1 VQTGGGRDR
10 KAGMALDQQGI
21 AQLVHEAHASNFK
34 DRRLRDRLATI
45 VGKLAASPEKSFPKL
60 FSSAELEGAYRFFGN
75 PKVNGDEILSGHY
88 ASVAA
93 QSSAMPSV
101 LVVHDSTVFVFDPE
115 GERVGLGRVR
125 SGDQSFFGHFALAL
139 RDDGSRLPLGVAALE
154 TWVRNDDPQAPTE
167 KSRWARGVDTSGSRL
182 RGASPLHVM
191 DREGD
196 DYALLAHLVGG
207 KHRFLI
213 RLMHDRILEKHIGIA
228 STRISDVLAQVEC
241 VIERA
246 AKLSKRKDGGRSPTQ
261 RGIHPSRSARSANLA
276 IGAVR
281 VELPRPTARDG
292 TLPERLGLNL
302 VRVWEPDPPVGADPV
317 EWVLLTTEPV
327 DSAQALN
334 HLVDAYRARW
344 TIEEFFKALKTG
356 CSFLKRQLEDYE
368 ALVNALAV
376 SAPIAA
382 KALELRSVARQ
393 QPDSTD
399 IILDADHL
407 LVLREMGRIKLR
419 DEPTNRDILL
429 AVAALGGHIKWNG
442 EPGWKTI
449 CGGLETLLPLTE
461 GFRLAR
467 KLLRASDQ

>member
-1 VQTGGGRDR
+1 
-10 KAGMALDQQGI
+10 MALDQQGI
-21 AQLVHEAHASNFK
+21 GQLVHEAQASTFK
-34 DRRLRDRLATI
+34 DRRLRARLATI
-45 VGKLAASPEKSFPKL
+45 IGKLAVSPAKSFPDV

-75 PKVNGDEILSGHY
+75 PKVNSDDILSGHY
-88 ASVAA
+88 ASIAA

-101 LVVHDSTVFVFDPE
+101 LVVHDTTVFVFDPE

-125 SGDQSFFGHFALAL
+125 VGDQSFFGHFALVL
-139 RDDGSRLPLGVAALE
+139 KDDGTRMPLGVAALE
-154 TWVRNDDPQAPTE
+154 TWVRNDDPEAPIE
-167 KSRWARGVDTSGSRL
+167 KARWARGVDISRSRL
-182 RGASPLHVM
+182 PGSSPLHVM

-196 DYALLAHLVGG
+196 DYALLAHLVEG

-213 RLMHDRILEKHIGIA
+213 RLMHDRILEKRLGLA

-241 VIERA
+241 VIERT

-261 RGIHPSRSARSANLA
+261 RGTHPSRSARSAKLA
-276 IGAVR
+276 VGAVR
-281 VELPRPTARDG
+281 VNLPRPATRSG
-292 TLPERLGLNL
+292 TLPERLSLNL
-302 VRVWEPDPPVGADPV
+302 VRVWEPDPPADADPV

-327 DSAQALN
+327 DSAHALSR
-334 HLVDAYRARW
+334 LVDAYRARW

-399 IILDADHL
+399 IIFDADHL
-407 LVLREMGRIKLR
+407 LVLREKGRIKLP

-449 CGGLETLLPLTE
+449 CGGLEKLVPMTE